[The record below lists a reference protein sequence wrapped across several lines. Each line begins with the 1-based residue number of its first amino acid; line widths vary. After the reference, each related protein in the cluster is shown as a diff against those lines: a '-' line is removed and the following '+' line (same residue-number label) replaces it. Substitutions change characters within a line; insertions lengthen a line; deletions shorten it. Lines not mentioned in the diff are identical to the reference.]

1 MRVFSLIV
9 LITCFC
15 NSLFS
20 QVDIKG
26 VVINAQTNDPVPYV
40 NIGVRNASIGTVSG
54 PDGNFE
60 LRLRDK
66 KEVVTFSSIGYEV
79 VNFSGAE
86 LVGIAQIQLVPKD
99 YQIAEVEVVASKFE
113 GADKIFGVKNKTRG
127 LSIGF
132 GSRNLGTEIG
142 AAIQI
147 KEPVFIKH
155 ANFVLNHAGG
165 DSLLFRVNIRDYQE
179 GKPGPKLL
187 KEDVFIH
194 TKQKRGV
201 ISIDLT
207 PYDLVLEADV
217 LLSLE
222 WIKDDK
228 GKGNADITF
237 DTKKAK
243 SLKGVLV
250 KKNSIGEFETMGYV
264 NRKLKPC
271 FYLIGKRIKD

>member
-1 MRVFSLIV
+1 
-9 LITCFC
+9 
-15 NSLFS
+15 
-20 QVDIKG
+20 
-26 VVINAQTNDPVPYV
+26 
-40 NIGVRNASIGTVSG
+40 
-54 PDGNFE
+54 
-60 LRLRDK
+60 
-66 KEVVTFSSIGYEV
+66 
-79 VNFSGAE
+79 
-86 LVGIAQIQLVPKD
+86 
-99 YQIAEVEVVASKFE
+99 
-113 GADKIFGVKNKTRG
+113 
-127 LSIGF
+127 
-132 GSRNLGTEIG
+132 TEIG

-179 GKPGPKLL
+179 GKPGSKLL